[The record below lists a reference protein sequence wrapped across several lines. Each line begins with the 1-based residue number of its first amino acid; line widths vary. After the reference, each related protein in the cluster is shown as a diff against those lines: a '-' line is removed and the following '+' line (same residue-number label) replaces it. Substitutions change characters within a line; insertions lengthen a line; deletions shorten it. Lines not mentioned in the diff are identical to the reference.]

1 MNQHDFDP
9 KVWANTKNELPT
21 NWRDTL
27 KDHSVESEWLLNP
40 ELCQLLPN
48 QMVALLKRTSD
59 HAMAASKKYIVT
71 SENDMPQSY
80 LHWWCFTYNAII
92 ARENET
98 DIYTVAKRW
107 RPKIAEW
114 NDMAR
119 SPETKTNSISTTATT
134 IGIFQLWLDI
144 LFLDISMYKD
154 ENMRPNV
161 PRLVNRDIT
170 WVKQETRAPV
180 QQKET
185 RLRTLKYIMSQGQ
198 ALFNERGWTTGIEYW
213 NDECKK
219 FSILS

>member
-9 KVWANTKNELPT
+9 KVWANAKNELPT

-40 ELCQLLPN
+40 ELCQLSPK
-48 QMVALLKRTSD
+48 QMVAFLKRTSN

-71 SENDMPQSY
+71 SENDIPQSY

-92 ARENET
+92 ARKNET
-98 DIYTVAKRW
+98 DIYTVAERW
-107 RPKIAEW
+107 RQKIEEW
-114 NDMAR
+114 NDIAI
-119 SPETKTNSISTTATT
+119 SAETKTNTNSISATAT

-154 ENMRPNV
+154 EDMRQNV
-161 PRLVNRDIT
+161 PRLCEGKIT
-170 WVKQETRAPV
+170 WNASEQV
-180 QQKET
+180 QPKET
-185 RLRTLKYIMSQGQ
+185 RLTTLKYIMSQGK
-198 ALFNERGWTTGIEYW
+198 AIFDERGWVDGIEYW
-213 NDECKK
+213 NNECKK